1 MPTNTQ
7 HITPSELK
15 DMLPQKPE
23 RMNTVPEPKRHELI
37 QITYGIIGCLQEVHN
52 QLGPGLPEYIY
63 QEALA
68 TELAANGFTAHKE
81 LQFHP
86 TFRGKPMDA
95 YLKMDLY
102 GTPSV
107 NRTKCLRW
115 GERDHPSTPYQ
126 NEILVHVSRID
137 HAKCKA
143 LTQLTEREHYQTFGY
158 LRATGWPVAL
168 LVNFG
173 TSPKARI
180 ERYYNDHGTICV
192 F

>member
-1 MPTNTQ
+1 MQ
-7 HITPSELK
+7 
-15 DMLPQKPE
+15 Q
-23 RMNTVPEPKRHELI
+23 
-37 QITYGIIGCLQEVHN
+37 VHN

-68 TELAANGFTAHKE
+68 IELAANGFTAHKE
-81 LQFHP
+81 MQFHP
-86 TFRGKPMDA
+86 VFRGKPMDA
-95 YLKMDLY
+95 YLKMDLVVESPV
-102 GTPSV
+102 GNV
-107 NRTKCLRW
+107 II
-115 GERDHPSTPYQ
+115 E
-126 NEILVHVSRID
+126 
-137 HAKCKA
+137 CKA

-158 LRATGWPVAL
+158 LRATGWPIAL

>member
-68 TELAANGFTAHKE
+68 MELTTNGFTVHKE
-81 LQFHP
+81 QQFHL
-86 TFRGKPMDA
+86 TYRGTPLQSF
-95 YLKMDLY
+95 LKMDLVVE
-102 GTPSV
+102 TPV
-107 NRTKCLRW
+107 GNVII
-115 GERDHPSTPYQ
+115 E
-126 NEILVHVSRID
+126 
-137 HAKCKA
+137 CKA
-143 LTQLTEREHYQTFGY
+143 LSQLTEREHYQTFGY